1 MEKGSTV
8 DAQKKLALDRLLA
21 AWESALADGV
31 EPEVLA
37 TTAIFVALTDMVESY
52 GAEAVA
58 VMLEDLPARVRAGEF
73 SLREEAS

>member
-52 GAEAVA
+52 GAAAVA

>member
-1 MEKGSTV
+1 MAQDSTV
-8 DAQKKLALDRLLA
+8 DAQKKLALDRLLG

-73 SLREEAS
+73 SLREEE